1 MKRFLGLVG
10 LIWGLSN
17 VASAQSTDPWL
28 GLVPVVEHT
37 EGELAGM
44 TTYRLY
50 LYMQNEDD
58 FLVSCSGDDMNPME
72 LASTSTPAWFQH
84 EVATTAFAT
93 DVNPVFFPTFPEFAY
108 DSWLT
113 IGAEDNSAAVDV
125 ISLVDPNFDAFA
137 AFEDGEGFY
146 VDGQIGS
153 AWFVL
158 PIATNAEAFAGEDL
172 KTLVAQFTT
181 SGAISGQFQVQVFR
195 NFDNNNEFREVL
207 SIVTACNDPAALNY
221 DAASFSDDGC
231 LYPDGGDQVL
241 EATAA
246 SLVVEAFP
254 SPASSTFQV
263 RWDGPGQASA
273 LRVVAMDGRVV
284 KQLGQVANATAVD
297 VSDLP
302 NGRYLIQ
309 AEWDNVDGAT
319 KTVQTSVVV
328 LR

>member
-113 IGAEDNSAAVDV
+113 IG
-125 ISLVDPNFDAFA
+125 
-137 AFEDGEGFY
+137 GR
-146 VDGQIGS
+146 GQLRGRGRH
-153 AWFVL
+153 F
-158 PIATNAEAFAGEDL
+158 F
-172 KTLVAQFTT
+172 
-181 SGAISGQFQVQVFR
+181 
-195 NFDNNNEFREVL
+195 
-207 SIVTACNDPAALNY
+207 
-221 DAASFSDDGC
+221 
-231 LYPDGGDQVL
+231 GGPQ
-241 EATAA
+241 
-246 SLVVEAFP
+246 
-254 SPASSTFQV
+254 
-263 RWDGPGQASA
+263 
-273 LRVVAMDGRVV
+273 LRRLCRV
-284 KQLGQVANATAVD
+284 
-297 VSDLP
+297 
-302 NGRYLIQ
+302 
-309 AEWDNVDGAT
+309 
-319 KTVQTSVVV
+319 
-328 LR
+328 

>member
-1 MKRFLGLVG
+1 M
-10 LIWGLSN
+10 
-17 VASAQSTDPWL
+17 ASAQSTDPWL

-172 KTLVAQFTT
+172 K
-181 SGAISGQFQVQVFR
+181 
-195 NFDNNNEFREVL
+195 L
-207 SIVTACNDPAALNY
+207 S
-221 DAASFSDDGC
+221 
-231 LYPDGGDQVL
+231 
-241 EATAA
+241 
-246 SLVVEAFP
+246 
-254 SPASSTFQV
+254 
-263 RWDGPGQASA
+263 
-273 LRVVAMDGRVV
+273 
-284 KQLGQVANATAVD
+284 
-297 VSDLP
+297 
-302 NGRYLIQ
+302 LIHI
-309 AEWDNVDGAT
+309 
-319 KTVQTSVVV
+319 
-328 LR
+328 